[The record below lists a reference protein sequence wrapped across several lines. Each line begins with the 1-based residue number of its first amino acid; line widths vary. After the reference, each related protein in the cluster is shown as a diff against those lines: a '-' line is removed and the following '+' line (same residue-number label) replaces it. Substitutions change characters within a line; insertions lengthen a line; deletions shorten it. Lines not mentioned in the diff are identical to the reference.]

1 MSESTIRAAIKT
13 TLSGVSNIGQV
24 HDYERWASDW
34 SKFIAFFKVRISG
47 VDHVRGWEIGRKAPI
62 SEDETSVKKH
72 TYAIKGYMG
81 VDDAAQSEK
90 TFNTLVDAAAAAFR
104 SDRTLG
110 GAALGHDFIQVDALD
125 TRSFGGV
132 LCHYAEL
139 SLTVYEHITG

>member
-1 MSESTIRAAIKT
+1 
-13 TLSGVSNIGQV
+13 
-24 HDYERWASDW
+24 
-34 SKFIAFFKVRISG
+34 
-47 VDHVRGWEIGRKAPI
+47 
-62 SEDETSVKKH
+62 
-72 TYAIKGYMG
+72 MG

-90 TFNTLVDAAAAAFR
+90 TFNALVEAAAAAFR

-110 GAALGHDFIQVDALD
+110 GTALGHDFIQVDALD